1 MLGEMKEEQSDLA
14 QMVRLALSEQTED
27 VRLFAARLVR
37 KYRGS
42 APDLA
47 EQLEQ
52 YLKSKPAR
60 SASPLRKLPPTSR
73 PAAQVLP
80 VDDESRLSL
89 LKTFKGDSTKEAPLL
104 SSDVEE
110 VLAQLIAE
118 RRQSERLQAMGLT
131 PTRSAIF
138 VGPPGVG
145 KTLTARW
152 LAAQLKVPLYVL
164 DLTAVM
170 SSLLGKSGTNLR
182 AAIDFAK
189 REPCVLLLDE
199 IDAIAKRRS
208 DDTDVGE
215 LKRLVTVILQEVDE
229 WPASSVLLA
238 ATNHPELIDPALWR
252 RFDLVVQFKTPDAQA
267 VKDAVKRFLGP
278 DYALFARWIDILVFA
293 FAGYSFSDIER
304 DVQRFRR
311 AVALGTTTDADLVED
326 FMKARALALDR
337 QGRIDLAVM
346 LARQTRLSQHA
357 VSDITGVSRDT
368 IRKYTADMPT
378 ARRVALRRK
387 AEA

>member
-1 MLGEMKEEQSDLA
+1 MGEMKEEQSDLA
-14 QMVRLALSEQTED
+14 QMVRLALAEQTED

-37 KYRGS
+37 KYRGT

-47 EQLEQ
+47 EQLELF
-52 YLKSKPAR
+52 LKSKPVR
-60 SASPLRKLPPTSR
+60 SVSPMRKLSPPPSATQ
-73 PAAQVLP
+73 ALP

-89 LKTFKGDSTKEAPLL
+89 LKVFKDEPTKDAPLL
-104 SSDVEE
+104 SSDVED
-110 VLAQLIAE
+110 VLGQLIAE
-118 RRQSERLQAMGLT
+118 RRQSERLRAMGLT

-152 LAAQLKVPLYVL
+152 LAGQLKVPLYVL

-170 SSLLGKSGTNLR
+170 SSLLGKSGANLR

-189 REPCVLLLDE
+189 RDPCVLLLDE

-208 DDTDVGE
+208 DDSDVGE

-252 RFDLVVQFKTPDAQA
+252 RFDLVVQFKTPDGQA
-267 VKDAVKRFLGP
+267 VKEAIKRFLGP

-293 FAGYSFSDIER
+293 FAGHSFSDIER

-346 LARQTRLSQHA
+346 LAKQTRLSQHA

-368 IRKYTADMPT
+368 IRKYTNDTPA
-378 ARRVALRRK
+378 ARKTALRRK
-387 AEA
+387 ADA

>member
-1 MLGEMKEEQSDLA
+1 MKEEHSDLA
-14 QMVRLALSEQTED
+14 QAVRLALAEQVED

-37 KYRGS
+37 KYRGT

-47 EQLEQ
+47 EQLDL

-60 SASPLRKLPPTSR
+60 SVSPMRKLS
-73 PAAQVLP
+73 PAPSATQALP

-89 LKTFKGDSTKEAPLL
+89 LKVFKEEPRKDAPLL
-104 SSDVEE
+104 SGDIEE
-110 VLAQLIAE
+110 ALVQLIAE
-118 RRQSERLQAMGLT
+118 RRQSDRLRAMGLT

-152 LAAQLKVPLYVL
+152 LATQLKVPLYVL

-229 WPASSVLLA
+229 WPASSMLLA

-267 VKDAVKRFLGP
+267 VKEAVKRFLGP

-293 FAGYSFSDIER
+293 FAEYSFSDIER

-368 IRKYTADMPT
+368 IRKYTADTPT
-378 ARRVALRRK
+378 ARRIALRRK